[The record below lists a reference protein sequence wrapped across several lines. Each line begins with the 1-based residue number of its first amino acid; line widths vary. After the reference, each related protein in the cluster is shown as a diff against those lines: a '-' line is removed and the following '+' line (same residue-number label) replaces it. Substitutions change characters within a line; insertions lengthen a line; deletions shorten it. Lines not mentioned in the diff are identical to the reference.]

1 MTNES
6 AIASAE
12 ARVEHLAL
20 KIEDLEIL
28 ASDRNRLSAACFHQA
43 LEHHEAIVCLV
54 QRKLYGSAFALVRP
68 LFESYVRAIWLGKCA
83 NDSDLMRFQK
93 GKLEKEFKDLV
104 SDVEAHEGYNVGV
117 ISKVKSSSWRAM
129 NDFTHGGPLQ
139 IIRRITK
146 DEIVANYAEDEV
158 AEAISFAGAIG
169 LLATSEIAL
178 LANRLDIAT
187 ELLEEMKAFARE

>member
-1 MTNES
+1 
-6 AIASAE
+6 
-12 ARVEHLAL
+12 L
-20 KIEDLEIL
+20 
-28 ASDRNRLSAACFHQA
+28 F
-43 LEHHEAIVCLV
+43 
-54 QRKLYGSAFALVRP
+54 GSAFALVRP

-93 GKLEKEFKDLV
+93 GTLEKEFKDLV

-146 DEIVANYAEDEV
+146 DEIVANYADEEV